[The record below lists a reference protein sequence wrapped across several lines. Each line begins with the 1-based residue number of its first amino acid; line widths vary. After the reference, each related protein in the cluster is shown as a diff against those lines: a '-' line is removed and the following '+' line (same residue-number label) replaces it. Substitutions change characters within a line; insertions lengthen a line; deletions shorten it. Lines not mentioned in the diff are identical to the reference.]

1 MGKGAVKALDELR
14 KAQKNLCDLQYYL
27 YLAVAA
33 EIHLQLG
40 TSGKQDRIM
49 LRRCVLP
56 ETRRRKHFWR
66 RGSES
71 WMNSEDSK

>member
-27 YLAVAA
+27 YPAVAA

-40 TSGKQDRIM
+40 DKREARSHYASA
-49 LRRCVLP
+49 LRLAGNKA
-56 ETRRRKHFWR
+56 EKAFLAWR
-66 RGSES
+66 LRELD
-71 WMNSEDSK
+71 E